1 MSRREEDYR
10 EFVDANA
17 ARLHRTAY
25 LLCGDWHL
33 ANDLVAQTLVKAFRQ
48 WRRVRWAENPS
59 SLVHRIM
66 VAEFKRYWHRHRDL
80 PVRADDGHEAI
91 VADVPDGVVNRADL
105 LRALLRLPTRQRIVV
120 VLRYLEGMSEAETAA
135 VLRCGDGAV
144 RSQTA
149 QAMNAL
155 GGHLKHKELPI

>member
-1 MSRREEDYR
+1 MSRPEEDYR

-33 ANDLVAQTLVKAFRQ
+33 ANELVAQTLVKAFRQ
-48 WRRVRWAENPS
+48 WRRVRWADNPS

-66 VAEFKRYWHRHRDL
+66 VGEFKRYWHRHRDL
-80 PVRADDGHEAI
+80 PVRADDTHDA
-91 VADVPDGVVNRADL
+91 VAPAVPDGAVNRAGL
-105 LRALLRLPTRQRIVV
+105 LRALLGLPTRQRIVV

-135 VLRCGDGAV
+135 VLRCGDGVV
-144 RSQTA
+144 RSQAA
-149 QAMNAL
+149 QAMTAL